1 MKKTRK
7 FILGM
12 ALLLMVFSFA
22 FPAAA
27 QVYNVGGKEVTMD
40 GFIRQEFAFGVNHD
54 NRLKTNQSGLHSAYQ
69 IWYLDTNVA
78 LTRNLE
84 VRGILRLWGDLAYQL
99 LSHNSRFEKYFM
111 PSKHN
116 LNWDDDIDQI
126 LREFYRSYSTPKFL
140 IKMGKQQIAW
150 GEADG
155 LRLMDVINPL
165 DVRRGPFYDTQGYEE
180 VRIPKWLIKTEF
192 FGGENLKVFF
202 SVFVIRMTPGG
213 ERGEE

>member
-1 MKKTRK
+1 MKKI
-7 FILGM
+7 FIVSLVVIGMLGFFSWSAM
-12 ALLLMVFSFA
+12 ATSYDLC
-22 FPAAA
+22 
-27 QVYNVGGKEVTMD
+27 GKELSIE
-40 GFIRQEFAFGVNHD
+40 GFIRQEFAFGVAPD

-69 IWYLDTNVA
+69 MWYLDTDLW
-78 LTRNLE
+78 LTKNLE
-84 VRGILRLWGDLAYQL
+84 VRGILRLWGDLSYQL
-99 LSHNSRFEKYFM
+99 LSDNSRFEKYFM

-126 LREFYRSYSTPKFL
+126 LREFYVTYSTPKFL
-140 IKMGKQQIAW
+140 IRAGKQQIAW

-192 FGGENLKVFF
+192 FGPEYLEVL
-202 SVFVIRMTPGG
+202 
-213 ERGEE
+213 